1 MNTEQLQRD
10 LQEARAELADFT
22 HTVAHDLRA
31 SLRHVTAYVQIIRE
45 DLEAQNTTDIPTHL
59 ARIEQAAL
67 QMGQQIEGL
76 TTLSRL
82 ASVELQL
89 MPVNVLDLMDDVCDE
104 LRLLVADRVVEC
116 QFAEDF
122 PLLQGDATLIRQ
134 VLTLLL
140 SNALKFTRT
149 RPVAHIA
156 VSWQADEAGECTVT
170 VADNGVGFNPDYAA
184 KLFHPFA
191 RLHAAKDF
199 EGQGLGLAI
208 AAKILSRHQGR
219 IWAQGVKDGGCRVS
233 FTLPRA

>member
-10 LQEARAELADFT
+10 LQQARAELADFT
-22 HTVAHDLRA
+22 HTVSHDLRA
-31 SLRHVTAYVQIIRE
+31 SLRHVSAFTQIIRE
-45 DLEAQNTTDIPTHL
+45 DLEAHNTEDIPSHL

-82 ASVELQL
+82 ANVELQQ
-89 MPVNVLDLMDDVCDE
+89 MPLNVLDLMDDVCGE
-104 LRLLVADRVVEC
+104 LLPLVADRVVKC

-122 PLLQGDATLIRQ
+122 PLLQGDAMLIRQ
-134 VLTLLL
+134 VLSLLL
-140 SNALKFTRT
+140 SNALKFTRS

-156 VSWQADEAGECTVT
+156 LSWQLDEAGACTVT

-184 KLFHPFA
+184 KLFRPFA

-208 AAKILSRHQGR
+208 AAKIVSRHQGR
-219 IWAQGVKDGGCRVS
+219 IWAQGAQDGGCRVS

>member
-1 MNTEQLQRD
+1 MKTEQLQRD
-10 LQEARAELADFT
+10 LLQARAELADFT
-22 HTVAHDLRA
+22 HTVSHDLRA
-31 SLRHVTAYVQIIRE
+31 SLRHVNAFAQIIRE
-45 DLEAQNTTDIPTHL
+45 DLEAQNTTDIPVHL

-76 TTLSRL
+76 TALSRL

-89 MPVNVLDLMDDVCDE
+89 KPVNVLALVRDVYLE
-104 LRLLVADRVVEC
+104 LRPVTEGRSVEC
-116 QFAEDF
+116 QFADDF
-122 PLLQGDATLIRQ
+122 PLLQCDAPLIRQ

-149 RPVAHIA
+149 RPVAHIQ
-156 VSWQADEAGECTVT
+156 VTWQADGAGACTVT

-184 KLFHPFA
+184 KLFHPFS

-199 EGQGLGLAI
+199 EGLGMGLAI

-219 IWAQGVKDGGCRVS
+219 IWAEGAQDGGCRVS

>member
-1 MNTEQLQRD
+1 MKSEQLQRD
-10 LQEARAELADFT
+10 LQQARVELADFT
-22 HTVAHDLRA
+22 YTVSHDLRA
-31 SLRHVTAYVQIIRE
+31 SLRQVSAFVQIIRE
-45 DLEAQNTTDIPTHL
+45 DLEAHNTTDITSHL

-82 ASVELQL
+82 GSVELQL
-89 MPVNVLDLMDDVCDE
+89 MPVNVRDLIDE
-104 LRLLVADRVVEC
+104 VRVELSLLMADRVVEC
-116 QFAEDF
+116 EFAEDF
-122 PLLQGDATLIRQ
+122 PLLQCDAALIRQ
-134 VLTLLL
+134 VLSLLI
-140 SNALKFTRT
+140 SNALKFTRS
-149 RPVAHIA
+149 RPVAHIQ
-156 VSWQADEAGECTVT
+156 VSWQADEARGCTVT

-219 IWAQGVKDGGCRVS
+219 IWAQGVQDGGCRVS
-233 FTLPRA
+233 FTLSRA